1 MMDFTVKNFI
11 FGLIILVSILI
22 IIVVLLQPTKNTG
35 LIGETG
41 EQDKIEKRS
50 FEKFLYNLTIFL
62 GISLFALCISVGF
75 LE

>member
-1 MMDFTVKNFI
+1 MDFTVKNFI